1 VSVIFLFYFHRAP
14 TTLHL
19 PKRADVIEAAADN
32 TRVVGAM
39 KEYRLTGWPELAP
52 PFHRTAYR
60 RMLSDMSQ
68 RFVTLTRLADTSG
81 LKRHQV
87 RHFLDML
94 ESRHMVVER
103 ESLSATHSQFW
114 SLRPL
119 GGWLRR
125 AISAGAPSGR

>member
-1 VSVIFLFYFHRAP
+1 
-14 TTLHL
+14 
-19 PKRADVIEAAADN
+19 
-32 TRVVGAM
+32 M

-68 RFVTLTRLADTSG
+68 RFVSLSRLVDASG
-81 LKRHQV
+81 LKRHEV
-87 RHFLDML
+87 RHFLDVL

-103 ESLSATHSQFW
+103 ESGASAESQFW

-125 AISAGAPSGR
+125 AISSAPSGR